1 MLRIRAISL
10 LVAVLFMAL
19 PIAFR
24 TGAQAVA
31 AVESRLDPATPPSA
45 AEIRERREKLIANQ
59 HADDEAL
66 NFYERVEHHVERS
79 NGDKPRVVG
88 DRIYRVV
95 PTGGG
100 TMKILLRD
108 RGVSVSGDDYRR
120 QLVEWR
126 NILEM
131 MSTPG
136 DSKGA
141 VARAKYEKRERQ
153 RSDFV
158 NAAQNAFIPKWL
170 GRETVDGHSCDV
182 FELDPN
188 PAFHPSSIFQSA
200 LAHVTAKI
208 WLGRKSNQ
216 LVRGEAWVTSDI
228 SFVAGIAGKV
238 YRGSRVEMDQ
248 AQVAPGIWLPTHYDY
263 DFTGRKFL
271 FPFSKHETIDVSHYR
286 RVGPPQEALAE
297 VKAELAEGKFPIED
311 SGTPD

>member
-1 MLRIRAISL
+1 MPRIRALSL
-10 LVAVLFMAL
+10 LVAVLLIAL

-24 TGAQAVA
+24 TGAHAFA
-31 AVESRLDPATPPSA
+31 AVTSQPDAGTPPSE

-59 HADDEAL
+59 HADDAAL
-66 NFYERVEHHVERS
+66 NFYERVEHHVEHS
-79 NGDKPRVVG
+79 GGSHPRVLD
-88 DRIYRVV
+88 DRVYRVV

-108 RGVSVSGDDYRR
+108 GGTAVSGDDYRR
-120 QLVEWR
+120 QFMEWI

-136 DSKGA
+136 DSKGDA
-141 VARAKYEKRERQ
+141 ARAKYEKRERQ

-158 NAAQNAFIPKWL
+158 NAAQRAFIPKWL
-170 GRETVDGHSCDV
+170 GREMLNGHSCDV

-188 PAFHPSSIFQSA
+188 PAFHPSSIFQGA

-208 WLGRKSNQ
+208 WVDRNSNQ
-216 LVRGEAWVTSDI
+216 LVRGEALVTSDI

-271 FPFSKHETIDVSHYR
+271 FPFAKHETIDVSHYR
-286 RVGPPQEALAE
+286 RVGPPEQALAE
-297 VKAELAEGKFPIED
+297 VKAELAEGKFQIGDP
-311 SGTPD
+311 GTPD